1 MDSLKTCFFGGYDKL
16 DTLKYIDTI
25 TSEIYMLESAIEKKK
40 NGDNFVIPG
49 ETGQRKLKG
58 SALGGFAKPDVDS
71 YICALLGKAAE
82 LREAWQLTAN
92 KGKKISAEVILYGFC
107 GFLSYLKEQ
116 KKINTHFHRLK

>member
-40 NGDNFVIPG
+40 NDDNFVIPG

-82 LREAWQLTAN
+82 LREKLC
-92 KGKKISAEVILYGFC
+92 S
-107 GFLSYLKEQ
+107 
-116 KKINTHFHRLK
+116 

>member
-40 NGDNFVIPG
+40 NGDNF
-49 ETGQRKLKG
+49 QRKLKG

-82 LREAWQLTAN
+82 LREKLC
-92 KGKKISAEVILYGFC
+92 S
-107 GFLSYLKEQ
+107 
-116 KKINTHFHRLK
+116 

>member
-1 MDSLKTCFFGGYDKL
+1 MAVMATENMVMV
-16 DTLKYIDTI
+16 T
-25 TSEIYMLESAIEKKK
+25 ESTAMEKKK

-82 LREAWQLTAN
+82 LREKLC
-92 KGKKISAEVILYGFC
+92 S
-107 GFLSYLKEQ
+107 
-116 KKINTHFHRLK
+116 

>member
-49 ETGQRKLKG
+49 

-82 LREAWQLTAN
+82 LREKLC
-92 KGKKISAEVILYGFC
+92 S
-107 GFLSYLKEQ
+107 
-116 KKINTHFHRLK
+116 

>member
-58 SALGGFAKPDVDS
+58 SALGGLQSLMWTATSVRFLERRLSFVKSFA
-71 YICALLGKAAE
+71 
-82 LREAWQLTAN
+82 AN
-92 KGKKISAEVILYGFC
+92 G
-107 GFLSYLKEQ
+107 
-116 KKINTHFHRLK
+116 

>member
-58 SALGGFAKPDVDS
+58 FAKPDVDS

-82 LREAWQLTAN
+82 LREKLC
-92 KGKKISAEVILYGFC
+92 S
-107 GFLSYLKEQ
+107 
-116 KKINTHFHRLK
+116 

>member
-1 MDSLKTCFFGGYDKL
+1 MITIAVQNSSKAGGRIMDSLKTCFFGGYDKL

-40 NGDNFVIPG
+40 NGDNFVIPR

-82 LREAWQLTAN
+82 LREKLC
-92 KGKKISAEVILYGFC
+92 S
-107 GFLSYLKEQ
+107 
-116 KKINTHFHRLK
+116 

>member
-58 SALGGFAKPDVDS
+58 SALGGFAKLMWTATSVRFLERRLS
-71 YICALLGKAAE
+71 FVKSFAA
-82 LREAWQLTAN
+82 N
-92 KGKKISAEVILYGFC
+92 G
-107 GFLSYLKEQ
+107 
-116 KKINTHFHRLK
+116 

>member
-49 ETGQRKLKG
+49 ETGQRKVQRLVDLQSLMWTATSVRFLERRLSFVK
-58 SALGGFAKPDVDS
+58 SFA
-71 YICALLGKAAE
+71 
-82 LREAWQLTAN
+82 AN
-92 KGKKISAEVILYGFC
+92 G
-107 GFLSYLKEQ
+107 
-116 KKINTHFHRLK
+116 

>member
-1 MDSLKTCFFGGYDKL
+1 MQNSSKAGGRIMDSLKTCFFGGCFFGGYDKL

-82 LREAWQLTAN
+82 LREKLC
-92 KGKKISAEVILYGFC
+92 S
-107 GFLSYLKEQ
+107 
-116 KKINTHFHRLK
+116 

>member
-71 YICALLGKAAE
+71 YICALLGKA
-82 LREAWQLTAN
+82 N
-92 KGKKISAEVILYGFC
+92 KGKKYPQRSFYMASAVFCRIL
-107 GFLSYLKEQ
+107 S
-116 KKINTHFHRLK
+116 

>member
-49 ETGQRKLKG
+49 ETGQRKL
-58 SALGGFAKPDVDS
+58 
-71 YICALLGKAAE
+71 
-82 LREAWQLTAN
+82 
-92 KGKKISAEVILYGFC
+92 
-107 GFLSYLKEQ
+107 
-116 KKINTHFHRLK
+116 